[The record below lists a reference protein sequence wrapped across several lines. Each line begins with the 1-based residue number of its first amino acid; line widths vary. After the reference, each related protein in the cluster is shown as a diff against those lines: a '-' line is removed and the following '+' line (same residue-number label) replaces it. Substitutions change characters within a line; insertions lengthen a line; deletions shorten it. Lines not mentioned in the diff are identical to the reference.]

1 MIGFFTWL
9 VHSDGGLLVR
19 VGVGVGI
26 FVWLA
31 IVDLRRNGREA
42 RRWREYLLLV
52 ACVGVA
58 LLYGILND
66 QLTVSISREFF
77 LFGKG
82 VAEVLHTETPTETAV
97 RWEAV
102 KVGMKATW
110 SAGLI
115 IGVIL
120 LFANNPTKTLA
131 PLPFARVYRLLPIM
145 IILPAACAAILGII
159 GYLGGLTWLND
170 YFALLIRDNLWR
182 PYRFMAVY
190 GMHLGGYIGGALAAI
205 TAAILIR
212 RERRKAVTTPL
223 PAANHP

>member
-1 MIGFFTWL
+1 MTAFFSWL
-9 VHSDGGLLVR
+9 INSDSGLLVR
-19 VGVGVGI
+19 IGLGVAI
-26 FVWLA
+26 FAWLA
-31 IVDLRRNGREA
+31 VADLRRNGPNA

-58 LLYGILND
+58 LLYGIIND
-66 QLTVSISREFF
+66 QLTVTISREYF
-77 LFGKG
+77 LYGKG
-82 VAEVLHTETPTETAV
+82 VAETLRTDTPTESAM

-115 IGVIL
+115 IGVVL
-120 LFANNPTKTLA
+120 LFANNPRKDLP

-145 IILPAACAAILGII
+145 IIVPAMCAAVLGIV

-212 RERRKAVTTPL
+212 RQRARSGGASPK
-223 PAANHP
+223 